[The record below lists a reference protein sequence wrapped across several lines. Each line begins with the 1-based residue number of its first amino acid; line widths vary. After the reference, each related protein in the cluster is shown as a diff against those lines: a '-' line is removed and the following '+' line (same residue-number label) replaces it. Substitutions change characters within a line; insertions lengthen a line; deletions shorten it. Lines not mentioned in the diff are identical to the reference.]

1 MTNDKTIKQLADE
14 LGFEKHIIKYQ
25 VKKLSGEYL
34 ENRSGVIYIKPKG
47 IAIIKGILSGEKVGE
62 NADNSS
68 DKVEKDSLVSYL
80 LKEVEEKNNQ
90 IKDFQKLLENQQKL
104 LDQQQILTLQTNK
117 KIEELEL
124 KSNERETQKNE
135 NDFSFRKDGEEKEEQ
150 KVEESSVDKNVRGTS
165 DRKSLWARWFK
176 K

>member
-1 MTNDKTIKQLADE
+1 
-14 LGFEKHIIKYQ
+14 
-25 VKKLSGEYL
+25 
-34 ENRSGVIYIKPKG
+34 
-47 IAIIKGILSGEKVGE
+47 
-62 NADNSS
+62 
-68 DKVEKDSLVSYL
+68 
-80 LKEVEEKNNQ
+80 
-90 IKDFQKLLENQQKL
+90 
-104 LDQQQILTLQTNK
+104 
-117 KIEELEL
+117 L

>member
-1 MTNDKTIKQLADE
+1 MNNEKTIKQLADE

-34 ENRSGVIYIKPKG
+34 DNRAGIIYIKSQG
-47 IAIIKGILSGEKVGE
+47 ISIIKRNLGKEQTGEKP
-62 NADNSS
+62 DNSS
-68 DKVEKDSLVSYL
+68 DKSEKDSLVTYL

-104 LDQQQILTLQTNK
+104 LDQQQILTLQANK

-124 KSNERETQKNE
+124 KSNESESVKKE
-135 NDFSFRKDGEEKEEQ
+135 NQERKE
-150 KVEESSVDKNVRGTS
+150 EESSVEKNVLGTT
-165 DRKSLWARWFK
+165 DKKNFWTRWFK